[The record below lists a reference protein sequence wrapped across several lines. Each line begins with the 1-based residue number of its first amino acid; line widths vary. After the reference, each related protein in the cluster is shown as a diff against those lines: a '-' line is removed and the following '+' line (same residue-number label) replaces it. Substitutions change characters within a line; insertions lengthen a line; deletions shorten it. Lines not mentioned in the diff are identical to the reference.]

1 MSNIKLNYAE
11 CVNNNNS
18 TLLCIYLVFNP
29 PYWHP
34 IVVSLNKRKKKNT
47 HIYEL
52 RVNIQLKD
60 KMSNELF
67 E

>member
-11 CVNNNNS
+11 CVNNNC
-18 TLLCIYLVFNP
+18 TLLFIYLVFNP
-29 PYWHP
+29 HYWHP
-34 IVVSLNKRKKKNT
+34 NVVSLNKRKKKNT
-47 HIYEL
+47 HTYEL

-60 KMSNELF
+60 KMSNGLF